1 MRHVL
6 GRCSLVLTTN
16 LGALV
21 CRCRFGVEFPFI
33 KSSIEQVSARSQFCE
48 GKIALTSARGWRRR
62 FMFLKQCGR
71 PPMLITLLNFY
82 SDLNLFAFRSIAHCA
97 SNVLRTISMRV
108 VKAEND
114 HLQLHM
120 LH

>member
-1 MRHVL
+1 M
-6 GRCSLVLTTN
+6 LTTN

-21 CRCRFGVEFPFI
+21 CRCRFGVEFPFN
-33 KSSIEQVSARSQFCE
+33 KSSIEQVMAAQVHVP
-48 GKIALTSARGWRRR
+48 KAMWRTTDVNS
-62 FMFLKQCGR
+62 
-71 PPMLITLLNFY
+71 TLLKFY
-82 SDLNLFAFRSIAHCA
+82 SDLNLFACRSIAHCA

-120 LH
+120 LHRPGHLHDKRGSSTNVRLTMCCP